1 MTHSKFYAV
10 SFSVFI
16 LFLFTTF
23 SAFAQDS
30 DSTSSASQVVIDK
43 NTKEKNT
50 SEPITIFGKN
60 STQRSGFF
68 MAWDTKATKLI
79 GEPAILTGGRIGWNV
94 NGVMNMG
101 FSAQGLV
108 PTVQKT
114 FSSDVFQNQDARLL
128 MGYGGIT
135 LEPVIG
141 SRLPIHVTF
150 PTTIGAG
157 WVGYVKDWKHETAY
171 TNHEDDL
178 LDDEIFF
185 VLEPSAMIEMNLT
198 KILRVSMGGSY
209 RFTDDVKLLETSATA
224 LQGFNFQ
231 FSIKLGRF

>member
-1 MTHSKFYAV
+1 MTHSKFYTL
-10 SFSVFI
+10 SVATFI

-23 SAFAQDS
+23 SVFAQDS
-30 DSTSSASQVVIDK
+30 TSQIIKEGKST
-43 NTKEKNT
+43 
-50 SEPITIFGKN
+50 EPITILGKN

-68 MAWDTKATKLI
+68 IAWDTKATKLI
-79 GEPAILTGGRIGWNV
+79 SEPAILTGGRVGWNV
-94 NGVMNMG
+94 NGVMNIG
-101 FSAQGLV
+101 FMAQGLV

-114 FSSDVFQNQDARLL
+114 ISSDVFQNQKARLL

-141 SRLPIHVTF
+141 SRLPIHITF
-150 PTTIGAG
+150 PTTLGAG
-157 WVGYVKDWKHETAY
+157 WVGYVKDWKHENAY

-185 VLEPSAMIEMNLT
+185 VLEPSAMVEMNLT

-209 RFTDDVKLLETSATA
+209 RFTDDIELLETSKSA
-224 LQGFNFQ
+224 LEGFAFQ
-231 FSIKLGRF
+231 FSVKLGRF

>member
-1 MTHSKFYAV
+1 MTHSKFYTLSLSA
-10 SFSVFI
+10 FI
-16 LFLFTTF
+16 LFFFISF
-23 SAFAQDS
+23 SSFSQ
-30 DSTSSASQVVIDK
+30 DSTSQIINDK
-43 NTKEKNT
+43 KTT
-50 SEPITIFGKN
+50 DPITIFGKN

-94 NGVMNMG
+94 NGVMNIGFMG
-101 FSAQGLV
+101 QGLV

-114 FSSDVFQNQDARLL
+114 ISSDVFQNQNARLL
-128 MGYGGIT
+128 MGYGGVT

-157 WVGYVKDWKHETAY
+157 WVGYVKDWKHEKAY

-185 VLEPSAMIEMNLT
+185 VLEPSAMVEMNLT

-209 RFTDDVKLLETSATA
+209 RFTDDVKLLETSKNA
-224 LQGFNFQ
+224 LQGFAFQ
-231 FSIKLGRF
+231 FSVKLGRF

>member
-23 SAFAQDS
+23 SAFSQDS
-30 DSTSSASQVVIDK
+30 DSSSQVV
-43 NTKEKNT
+43 KEKNN
-50 SEPITIFGKN
+50 SKPITILGKN
-60 STQRSGFF
+60 STQKSGFF
-68 MAWDTKATKLI
+68 IAWDTKATKLI

-94 NGVMNMG
+94 NGIMNIGFMG
-101 FSAQGLV
+101 QGLV

-114 FSSDVFQNQDARLL
+114 FSSDIFQNQNARLL

-141 SRLPIHVTF
+141 SRKPIHITF

-178 LDDEIFF
+178 IDDEIFF
-185 VLEPSAMIEMNLT
+185 VLEPSAMVEMNLT

-209 RFTDDVKLLETSATA
+209 RFTDDVKLLETSKSA
-224 LQGFNFQ
+224 LEGFAFQ
-231 FSIKLGRF
+231 FSVKLGRF

>member
-1 MTHSKFYAV
+1 MTHSKVYTL
-10 SFSVFI
+10 SIFI

-23 SAFAQDS
+23 SAFSQ
-30 DSTSSASQVVIDK
+30 DSTSQIV
-43 NTKEKNT
+43 KEKNS
-50 SEPITIFGKN
+50 SEPMTIFGKN

-68 MAWDTKATKLI
+68 MAWDTKATRLV
-79 GEPAILTGGRIGWNV
+79 GEPAILTGGRVGWNV
-94 NGVMNMG
+94 NGVMNIGFMG
-101 FSAQGLV
+101 QGLV

-114 FSSDVFQNQDARLL
+114 ISGNDFENQKSRLL

-141 SRLPIHVTF
+141 SRLPIHVSF
-150 PTTIGAG
+150 PTTLGAG
-157 WVGYVKDWKHETAY
+157 WVGYVKDWKHEKTY

-185 VLEPSAMIEMNLT
+185 VLEPSAMVEMNLT

-209 RFTDDVKLLETSATA
+209 RFTDDVKLLDTSKNA
-224 LQGFNFQ
+224 LEGFTFQ
-231 FSIKLGRF
+231 FSVKLGRF

>member
-1 MTHSKFYAV
+1 MTHSKTITF
-10 SFSVFI
+10 FI
-16 LFLFTTF
+16 LFFLISF
-23 SAFAQDS
+23 SAFSQDDIS
-30 DSTSSASQVVIDK
+30 ETTDK
-43 NTKEKNT
+43 NHKEINT
-50 SEPITIFGKN
+50 TEPKTIFGKN

-68 MAWDTKATKLI
+68 MAWDTKATRLV
-79 GEPAILTGGRIGWNV
+79 GEPAILTGGRVGWNI
-94 NGVMNMG
+94 NGIMNIGFMG
-101 FSAQGLV
+101 QGLA

-114 FSSDVFQNQDARLL
+114 ISTDLIENQKARLL

-157 WVGYVKDWKHETAY
+157 WVGYVKDWKYERAY

-185 VLEPSAMIEMNLT
+185 VLEPSAMVEMNLT

-209 RFTDDVKLLETSATA
+209 RFTDDVKLLGTEKND
-224 LQGFNFQ
+224 LEGFTFQ
-231 FSIKLGRF
+231 FSVKLGRF

>member
-1 MTHSKFYAV
+1 MTHSKFYTL
-10 SFSVFI
+10 SFSAFI
-16 LFLFTTF
+16 LFFLISF
-23 SAFAQDS
+23 SSFSQ
-30 DSTSSASQVVIDK
+30 DSTSQVI
-43 NTKEKNT
+43 NEKST
-50 SEPITIFGKN
+50 TDPITIFGKN

-79 GEPAILTGGRIGWNV
+79 GEPAILTGGRVGWNV

-101 FSAQGLV
+101 FMGQGLV

-114 FSSDVFQNQDARLL
+114 FSSDVFQNQNARLL

-135 LEPVIG
+135 LEPIIG

-185 VLEPSAMIEMNLT
+185 VLEPSAMVEMNLT

-209 RFTDDVKLLETSATA
+209 RFTDDVKLLETSKNG
-224 LQGFNFQ
+224 LEGFAFQ

>member
-1 MTHSKFYAV
+1 MTHSKFYTL
-10 SFSVFI
+10 SLSTFI
-16 LFLFTTF
+16 LFFFISF
-23 SAFAQDS
+23 SSFSQ
-30 DSTSSASQVVIDK
+30 DSTSQVINEK
-43 NTKEKNT
+43 NNKEKNT
-50 SEPITIFGKN
+50 SDPITIFGKN

-94 NGVMNMG
+94 NGVMNIGFMG
-101 FSAQGLV
+101 QGLV

-114 FSSDVFQNQDARLL
+114 ISSDVFQNQNARLL

-157 WVGYVKDWKHETAY
+157 WVGYVKDWKHEIAY

-185 VLEPSAMIEMNLT
+185 VLEPSAMVEMNLT

-209 RFTDDVKLLETSATA
+209 RFTDDVKLLETSKNA
-224 LQGFNFQ
+224 LQGFAFQ
-231 FSIKLGRF
+231 FSVKLGRF